1 MPVTVR
7 KLSGDTEDLPITPAD
22 SGKTVWDFLKE
33 KMGLD
38 AERTQ
43 VKITEAADSE
53 IDIADKAI
61 TDYEG
66 KKLFIKPQAVK

>member
-7 KLSGDTEDLPITPAD
+7 KLSGETEDLPITPED

-61 TDYEG
+61 TSYEG
-66 KKLFIKPQAVK
+66 KKLFIKPQAVR